1 MNLLLTTDNDLK
13 LIDGS
18 LALVDSID
26 EVAQKLKQV
35 LLAVQGDWFLDLDL
49 GLPLFQEILRK
60 ATSVSAV
67 ENIYLDAISAV
78 PGVLDITKFRLD
90 YQNDTRTANI
100 SFEVTTSD
108 GVLNYNVEV

>member
-1 MNLLLTTDNDLK
+1 MNLLLTNDNDLK
-13 LIDGS
+13 IIDGS
-18 LALVDSID
+18 LATVDGID

-49 GLPLFQEILRK
+49 GLPLFSLILQK
-60 ATSVSAV
+60 ATSISAI
-67 ENIYLDAISAV
+67 ENTYIDAIAAV

-90 YQNDTRTANI
+90 YVEETRTANI
-100 SFEVTTSD
+100 TFEVTTSD

>member
-18 LALVDSID
+18 LTLVEGID
-26 EVAQKLKQV
+26 EVAQKIKQV
-35 LLAVQGDWFLDLDL
+35 LLSVRGDWFLDLDL
-49 GLPLFQEILRK
+49 GLPFFQEILKK

-67 ENIYLDAISAV
+67 ENIYLDAISGV

-90 YQNDTRTANI
+90 FQSSTRTANI
-100 SFEVTTSD
+100 VFEVTTSN

>member
-18 LALVDSID
+18 LALVDGIE

-49 GLPLFQEILRK
+49 GLPLFPFILQK
-60 ATSVSAV
+60 ATSVSAI
-67 ENIYLDAISAV
+67 ENLYIDTIAAV

-90 YQNDTRTANI
+90 FDNATRSANI